1 MTDLPYIIALHS
13 VDGLGAIRLR
23 RILDYFQDPKLAWSK
38 STDQELKNL
47 GVPENVIAL
56 LHHAR
61 KNLDPERYYQS
72 ILDSQIKILTINDP
86 NYPDPLK
93 QIYNPPAVLYY
104 RGEILEKDENAI
116 GIVGTRKVSGY
127 GRTIT
132 QRFAFELAQN
142 GFTIVSGLAKG
153 VDTIAHNAAIQAQG
167 RTLAILG
174 GGLNQIF
181 PLENI
186 GLAKKISDGFGA
198 VISEYPPDA
207 SSLPGNFPQRNRII
221 AALSKGVVVTEAA
234 EDSGSMITA
243 RLALEYGKEV
253 FAVPGPITSEL
264 SRGPSNLIKDGAKLT
279 FSTDDILAEFGKLVK
294 NSPAQVDLR
303 NLTDI
308 EKLILENLDES
319 KHIDQI
325 CRDLQKPAPEITAA
339 LIKMEIKS
347 VVLTLGGGVYSKNF

>member
-1 MTDLPYIIALHS
+1 MNSLPYIIALHS

-23 RILDYFQDPKLAWSK
+23 RILDYFHDPKLAWSK
-38 STDQELKNL
+38 STDVELKNL

-61 KNLDPERYYQS
+61 KSLDPERYYQA
-72 ILDSQIKILTINDP
+72 IIDSQIKILTINDS
-86 NYPDPLK
+86 NYPESLK
-93 QIYNPPAVLYY
+93 LIYNPPAVLYY
-104 RGEILEKDENAI
+104 RGEIKEKDKNAI
-116 GIVGTRKVSGY
+116 GIVGTRKISGY
-127 GRTIT
+127 GRTVT
-132 QRFAFELAQN
+132 QKFSHDLALS

-153 VDTIAHNAAIQAQG
+153 VDTIAHYAAIHASG
-167 RTLAILG
+167 RTLAVLG

-181 PLENI
+181 PSENM
-186 GLAKKISDGFGA
+186 GLAKNISDGFGA

-253 FAVPGPITSEL
+253 YAIPGPVTSEL
-264 SRGPSNLIKDGAKLT
+264 SRGPSNLIKEGAKLA
-279 FSTDDILAEFGKLVK
+279 FSADDILIELGR
-294 NSPAQVDLR
+294 PALKASLR
-303 NLTDI
+303 IDSENLSDI
-308 EKLILENLDES
+308 EKQILESLNES

-325 CRDLQKPAPEITAA
+325 CQDLQKPAPEITAA